1 VPQFRVT
8 LGGGDTAAYEALKAV
23 NLKGSNLRRL
33 GDEIQ
38 VIVTASDP
46 DRARS
51 RVGQVLP
58 EGDYSIERVERVSD
72 WPEQR

>member
-1 VPQFRVT
+1 M
-8 LGGGDTAAYEALKAV
+8 AAYQALKAV
-23 NLKGSNLRRL
+23 NLKGSNLRQL

-46 DRARS
+46 DRARA
-51 RVGQVLP
+51 RVEQVLP

>member
-8 LGGGDTAAYEALKAV
+8 LGGGDAADYEALKAV
-23 NLKGSNLRRL
+23 NLKGSNLRQT

-46 DRARS
+46 DRARA
-51 RVGQVLP
+51 RVARALP

>member
-1 VPQFRVT
+1 M
-8 LGGGDTAAYEALKAV
+8 AAYQALKAV
-23 NLKGSNLRRL
+23 NLKGSNLRQL

-46 DRARS
+46 DRARA
-51 RVGQVLP
+51 RVEQVLP

-72 WPEQR
+72 WPVQR